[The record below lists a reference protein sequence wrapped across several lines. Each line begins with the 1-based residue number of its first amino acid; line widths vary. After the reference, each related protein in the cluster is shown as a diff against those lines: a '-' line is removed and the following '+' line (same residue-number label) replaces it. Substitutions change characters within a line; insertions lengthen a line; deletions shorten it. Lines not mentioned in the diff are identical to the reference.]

1 MESDDTTSSAR
12 HDWPSHRHIGVHT
25 IPKSRTQFNHN
36 AQLAQC
42 GSVEFAAER
51 NLMTHP
57 PPPVAISP
65 AIAISAYTQFRNH
78 VPNSTTT
85 HN

>member
-1 MESDDTTSSAR
+1 MEPDDTTSSAR
-12 HDWPSHRHIGVHT
+12 RHRRSNRHISVHT

-51 NLMTHP
+51 NLMTRHLP
-57 PPPVAISP
+57 PGTIGTLRGIMETHRLHDDGIP
-65 AIAISAYTQFRNH
+65 
-78 VPNSTTT
+78 TTI
-85 HN
+85 